1 MNTLLGIILFLASL
15 IASLFGIGGGVLY
28 TPFQILVGIPFKE
41 AASISL
47 FLIIITSISATIVFR
62 KEHRVDMPLALML
75 EIPTTLGAF
84 LGGILSHYFSS
95 EFLTFILL
103 TLIIIA
109 AYLLIHPIKRNIF
122 SCSYPENSSKSK
134 FLWKREW
141 EGKILYLDLRCVF
154 PIMFIVGTLISMV
167 GISGGVLKIPI
178 MLFIFGVP
186 MSVAVGSSAFMV
198 GLTAAAGFVGHASV
212 GHVNWQFII
221 LISIPVFMGAQIG
234 SRISTHL
241 KTKKLK
247 KLYGYFLIIVAIIT
261 AIRIYFYRFS

>member
-1 MNTLLGIILFLASL
+1 MNTLLVIILFLASL

-62 KEHRVDMPLALML
+62 KEHRVDIPLALML

-84 LGGILSHYFSS
+84 LGGLLSHYFSS
-95 EFLTFILL
+95 GFLTFILL
-103 TLIIIA
+103 ALIIIA
-109 AYLLIHPIKRNIF
+109 AYLLIHPIKSNLF
-122 SCSYPENSSKSK
+122 SCSYTENSSKLK
-134 FLWKREW
+134 FLWKRVW
-141 EGKILYLDLRCVF
+141 EDKTYYLDLRCVF
-154 PIMFIVGTLISMV
+154 PIMFIVGALISMV

-186 MSVAVGSSAFMV
+186 MSVAVGSSALMV
-198 GLTAAAGFVGHASV
+198 GLTAAAGFVGHAAV
-212 GHVNWQFII
+212 GHVNWQLIL
-221 LISIPVFMGAQIG
+221 LISIPVFIGAQIG
-234 SRISTHL
+234 SRISVHI

-247 KLYGYFLIIVAIIT
+247 KLYGWFLLIVAIIT
-261 AIRIYFYRFS
+261 LVKIYFY